1 LVKPTKSWP
10 RNTPKA
16 ITIAGPSHQRFVAK
30 SKDVIV
36 TVIVGPKC
44 DAFASPIINFIE
56 AT

>member
-16 ITIAGPSHQRFVAK
+16 ITIAGPSHQRLFAK
-30 SKDVIV
+30 SSEVIV

-44 DAFASPIINFIE
+44 DAFARPIINFI
-56 AT
+56 